1 MGPRFAIGTVT
12 KPFRVVEAP
21 KTFLAEDLSSSR
33 EAGRRHAPPPRA
45 ERNNNHSFGRQSV
58 IATAGDAK
66 RGPRPRAG
74 RSRARLGCAAAG
86 PAAPM
91 KSRTRGV
98 QKPRANS
105 SPPHLDFPA
114 YSCYV

>member
-45 ERNNNHSFGRQSV
+45 ERNPNHSFGRPSV
-58 IATAGDAK
+58 IATAGDAE
-66 RGPRPRAG
+66 RGTPDGRAG
-74 RSRARLGCAAAG
+74 RSRAPIGGAQRQDPRRPFRKS
-86 PAAPM
+86 PAP
-91 KSRTRGV
+91 
-98 QKPRANS
+98 
-105 SPPHLDFPA
+105 
-114 YSCYV
+114 